1 MSEKSKKDGEVEE
14 EQDESVKSGEK
25 GGKDKPSASTTIK
38 IEKPKDK
45 PAAAKSRRWERRWIM
60 QPNVLDLNKGEIWVQ
75 KWVTVESA

>member
-45 PAAAKSRRWERRWIM
+45 PAAAKSRKWERRWIM